1 MKYFIKLLQHP
12 LLKILVS
19 PLGYV
24 GFGLVSGMGMTTQI
38 NWFSIG
44 LLYSIVTSTHLIEH
58 FFFVRHSRKNQ
69 NVTPTAFLIIC
80 EVVLMASSLI
90 FFMQQHWII
99 NLLLS
104 LHLIF
109 IHLQYNP
116 YKMTGTFYHFL
127 LSVFFHGFI
136 LNSIAVYTQ
145 LNGITSAILYAF
157 IPVVIWIAGTQLA
170 TMNLR
175 LRLTGDRI
183 PRWLKSS
190 RILSGILS
198 IVAVAMGVYYSLP
211 TSSYFLVQII
221 FILISGLM
229 ILPMFVP
236 TNRDTQSQNKINYY
250 STVTLLFSVLYGL
263 SYVF

>member
-12 LLKILVS
+12 LLKILLS

-24 GFGLVSGMGMTTQI
+24 GFGLVVGMGMTTQI
-38 NWFSIG
+38 KWLSIG
-44 LLYSIVTSTHLIEH
+44 LLYLIVTTAHLIEH
-58 FFFVRHSRKNQ
+58 FFFIKHSRKNQ
-69 NVTPTAFLIIC
+69 NVAPIALLLVC
-80 EVVLMASSLI
+80 EVVLITSSII

-104 LHLIF
+104 LYLIF
-109 IHLQYNP
+109 IHVQYNP

-136 LNSIAVYTQ
+136 LNSVAVYTQ
-145 LNGITSAILYAF
+145 LNGITSSILYAF
-157 IPVVIWIAGTQLA
+157 IPVVIWIVGTQLA

-175 LRLTGDRI
+175 LRLTGERI

-198 IVAVAMGVYYSLP
+198 VVAVALGVYYSLP
-211 TSSYFLVQII
+211 TSSYFLVQLVFI
-221 FILISGLM
+221 FISGLT

-236 TNRDTQSQNKINYY
+236 TDRDTQSQNKINYY

-263 SYVF
+263 SFIF